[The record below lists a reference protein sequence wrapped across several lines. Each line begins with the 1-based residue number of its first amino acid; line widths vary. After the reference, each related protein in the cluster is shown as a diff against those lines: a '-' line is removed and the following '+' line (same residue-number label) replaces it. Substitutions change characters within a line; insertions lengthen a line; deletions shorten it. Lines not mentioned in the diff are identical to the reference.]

1 MRLLLVLLFS
11 LLPVSSR
18 AEPCEGFNNTMEAL
32 EVAMAEPKTS
42 EAFPATAFFVEE
54 FSSFDELKKWA
65 HGSTWGGGNAEQID
79 FQGHKLALA
88 FRSYTSGVIS
98 SDIAVYQQVEGKW
111 VLIKTHPPVMQMQSR
126 IVRKVFDD
134 KIIFHSENS
143 DEALLVLTAKDLQ

>member
-65 HGSTWGGGNAEQID
+65 HGSTWGG